1 MDPYKSKSK
10 SKIKIEK
17 EIFKN
22 YLREIWSDL
31 SKRDSNLP
39 NEQGIPR
46 SLFYRFIRL
55 PLIISERLFNILAIE
70 NPNHLSLNEFEYG
83 MTNLFLDDYS
93 VYQDK
98 YATMKIIFD
107 IYDFDG
113 NGLISKDDISLIL
126 LYVPFNGNEYDYSKY
141 TNNKMDIDNLVSN
154 ALGNKDI
161 ITFDDFE
168 KLSMQNSKIDIC
180 HFLLNFII
188 EHNPFNNKCL
198 REYQKQITDDYNNR
212 YTQTDELIR
221 PNRSNSIYSGIK
233 SVERDYSNRFSEKEL
248 EKYNRNSSCNNINNY
263 NISNSVDYSRCSTNS
278 LKSTTTTTTTTEFSI
293 SNFARDSNNLNNFQ
307 CNTVNMNSL
316 LLRSRYTSFKEEDD
330 YLNNTYIRRNTTNS
344 HKIENNY
351 ISTNNLNNVH
361 IINDLTEILDF
372 TSGSDEEQVN
382 IIDELMSV
390 PYYEGYLYKKSTRD
404 YSVKKTYYKLVG
416 KDFYFF
422 KNQQSKKHQGM
433 HYLSDVF
440 IKTDIAPIYIGKNL
454 YYPFSISYSQ
464 KEKIYYTKDIEERAK
479 WGNILKEA
487 AGIQGDITES
497 YILKE
502 DIANGHFGLIKKGV
516 NIKTNEK
523 VAVKVLQKTNLTEE
537 DKILIISEIEIMK
550 VLNNT
555 PNIIHLLNIYEN
567 NDTLY
572 LVMEYCDGGSLLSYL
587 EMKNFNLSEHEAKII
602 IYNIFFAI
610 AHIHSLGIMHRDIK
624 IENILMKT
632 QYDIQGGIRVTDFG
646 FSTPLGPNQTKQDPY
661 GTITYAAPEIL
672 EGKPYTSKIDL
683 WSLGVLSYLLLDGSL
698 PYPGEGVELINQ
710 IKTSE
715 PNYNE
720 MIQKG
725 VSYEAVDFIKSLLQQ
740 DESLRPTVEAALRHR
755 WFQNPN

>member
-10 SKIKIEK
+10 SKIKTKK
-17 EIFKN
+17 EIFQN

-31 SKRDSNLP
+31 SKRDLNLHK
-39 NEQGIPR
+39 EQGISR
-46 SLFYRFIRL
+46 SLFYKFIQL
-55 PLIISERLFNILAIE
+55 PLIISERLFNILAVE
-70 NPNHLSLNEFEYG
+70 NPNHLSLGEFEYG

-113 NGLISKDDISLIL
+113 NGFITKDDISLIL
-126 LYVPFNGNEYDYSKY
+126 IYVPFKGNEYDYSKY
-141 TNNKMDIDNLVSN
+141 VNNKMDVDNLVSI
-154 ALGNKDI
+154 ALGCKEI

-188 EHNPFNNKCL
+188 EHNPFNNKCI
-198 REYQKQITDDYNNR
+198 REYQRQISDDYNNR
-212 YTQTDELIR
+212 YIQFNELNR

-233 SVERDYSNRFSEKEL
+233 SEERHYYNRFSEKEF
-248 EKYNRNSSCNNINNY
+248 EKYNRNSSCNNINDY
-263 NISNSVDYSRCSTNS
+263 NISSSADFSRCSTNS
-278 LKSTTTTTTTTEFSI
+278 LKSNTSTTTTTEFSL

-307 CNTVNMNSL
+307 CNSVNMNPL

-330 YLNNTYIRRNTTNS
+330 YLNNSYFKRNTVNS
-344 HKIENNY
+344 HKIKNNY
-351 ISTNNLNNVH
+351 INTSSVH
-361 IINDLTEILDF
+361 VINDLTEVLDF
-372 TSGSDEEQVN
+372 TSGSDEEQLN
-382 IIDELMSV
+382 IIDELMTV
-390 PYYEGYLYKKSTRD
+390 PYYEGYLYKKSTKD

-422 KNQQSKKHQGM
+422 KNHQSKKHQGM

-440 IKTDIAPIYIGKNL
+440 VKTDIAPIYIGKTL

-464 KEKIYYTKDIEERAK
+464 KEKIYYTKDIEERDK
-479 WGNILKEA
+479 WGNIIKEA

-497 YILKE
+497 YLLQE
-502 DIANGHFGLIKKGV
+502 DIANGHFGLIKKGI
-516 NIKTNEK
+516 NIKTNEI
-523 VAVKVLQKTNLTEE
+523 VAVKVLQKNNLTEE
-537 DKILIISEIEIMK
+537 DKILIISETEIMK

-567 NDTLY
+567 TDTLY
-572 LVMEYCDGGSLLSYL
+572 LVMEYCGGGSLLSYL
-587 EMKNFNLSEHEAKII
+587 EMKNFSLSEQEAKII
-602 IYNIFFAI
+602 IYNIFLAI
-610 AHIHSLGIMHRDIK
+610 AHIHSLGIIHRDIK
-624 IENILMKT
+624 IENILLKSP
-632 QYDIQGGIRVTDFG
+632 YDIQGGIRVTDFG
-646 FSTPLGPNQTKQDPY
+646 LSTFLGPNQTKQDPY
-661 GTITYAAPEIL
+661 GTITYAALEIL
-672 EGKPYTSKIDL
+672 EGKSYTSKIDL

-698 PYPGEGVELINQ
+698 PYQGEGAELINH
-710 IKTSE
+710 IKNSE
-715 PNYNE
+715 PSYHE

-740 DESLRPTVEAALRHR
+740 DQSLRPTAEAALRHK
-755 WFQNPN
+755 WFQDPNL